1 MTINSKNVFE
11 VYKKIEK
18 SNDDQKSSYEIVKTI
33 LNELHKTIH
42 LMIIDIDKKKAF
54 LISKQTQYLKDVQKS
69 ISKYVV
75 RSLTTIYSLQ
85 TTLNFEQ
92 GGTIATN
99 LFQLYEYCRKEIIN
113 AFAQNNNNGL
123 KKAYDALQE
132 IIVAWDTME
141 ISNEKFI
148 SANRN

>member
-42 LMIIDIDKKKAF
+42 LMINDIDKKKAF

-141 ISNEKFI
+141 ISK
-148 SANRN
+148 

>member
-1 MTINSKNVFE
+1 MFAITPNTLSTFMN
-11 VYKKIEK
+11 
-18 SNDDQKSSYEIVKTI
+18 
-33 LNELHKTIH
+33 
-42 LMIIDIDKKKAF
+42 
-54 LISKQTQYLKDVQKS
+54 S

-141 ISNEKFI
+141 ISK
-148 SANRN
+148 

>member
-42 LMIIDIDKKKAF
+42 LMINDIDKKKAF

-75 RSLTTIYSLQ
+75 RSLTTIY
-85 TTLNFEQ
+85 F
-92 GGTIATN
+92 TN
-99 LFQLYEYCRKEIIN
+99 DFKL
-113 AFAQNNNNGL
+113 
-123 KKAYDALQE
+123 
-132 IIVAWDTME
+132 
-141 ISNEKFI
+141 
-148 SANRN
+148 